1 MGPGGDAHRR
11 RAGPRGQLRTCL
23 APTGSDGPATAR
35 GRLGRS
41 HYAVTVIAP
50 NDRVTSLAR
59 GIKILR
65 VLSEAGIPLSLAAV
79 AERTDSTR
87 ATARR
92 LLLSLQH
99 VGYVATDGPT
109 FWLRPQLMEL
119 GDLYLDRLGLPALA
133 RQHLALLAE
142 RVRDTC
148 SLTILDGD
156 TVVYV
161 DRVKA
166 SRLMTVNIAVGT
178 RLPAFIMS
186 SGRVLLADLPPEEL
200 EDYLRTLTPG
210 RVAGCTRSFPEEI
223 KGIIERARV
232 DGFAIADQELD
243 PTLRS
248 IAAPVYADGR
258 AVAAVNIST
267 PVGRTSSRQLREEV
281 LPELLQTTRA
291 IGAELAVN
299 SQIEH

>member
-1 MGPGGDAHRR
+1 M
-11 RAGPRGQLRTCL
+11 
-23 APTGSDGPATAR
+23 
-35 GRLGRS
+35 
-41 HYAVTVIAP
+41 
-50 NDRVTSLAR
+50 
-59 GIKILR
+59 
-65 VLSEAGIPLSLAAV
+65 
-79 AERTDSTR
+79 
-87 ATARR
+87 
-92 LLLSLQH
+92 
-99 VGYVATDGPT
+99 ATDGPT
-109 FWLRPQLMEL
+109 FWLRPKLMEL

-299 SQIEH
+299 LQIEH